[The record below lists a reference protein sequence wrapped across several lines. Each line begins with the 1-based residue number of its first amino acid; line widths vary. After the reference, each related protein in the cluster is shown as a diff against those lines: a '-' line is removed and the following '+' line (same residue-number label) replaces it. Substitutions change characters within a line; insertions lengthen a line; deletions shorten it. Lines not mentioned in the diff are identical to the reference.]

1 MGILSRIKQEIIY
14 ALSAGENAR
23 CKELCK
29 DLAIA
34 GRYKRVYFYHIRK
47 CGGTS
52 LTQAFLA
59 LSGSQPTQEL
69 YDRLCKKPNYRLI
82 NGGKVYVG
90 FNQKLLEEGNYFYGF
105 SQIPLYELSLP
116 PDTFTVVSLRDPVAR
131 VFSHYKMI
139 NELKMNKDK
148 HPVLPVEG
156 KWVGK
161 NFSDFLERIPRR
173 HLLRDVY
180 MFSKTY
186 DPQEAF
192 ENIAHCSYY
201 YFVEDLAEAMKEM
214 SARLNTGLRP
224 LHARKGGIKMPLPE
238 AEYEQARRTLEPSYA
253 LMEKLKKYASAAGAA
268 GRP

>member
-1 MGILSRIKQEIIY
+1 
-14 ALSAGENAR
+14 
-23 CKELCK
+23 
-29 DLAIA
+29 
-34 GRYKRVYFYHIRK
+34 
-47 CGGTS
+47 
-52 LTQAFLA
+52 
-59 LSGSQPTQEL
+59 
-69 YDRLCKKPNYRLI
+69 
-82 NGGKVYVG
+82 
-90 FNQKLLEEGNYFYGF
+90 
-105 SQIPLYELSLP
+105 
-116 PDTFTVVSLRDPVAR
+116 
-131 VFSHYKMI
+131 
-139 NELKMNKDK
+139 MNKDK

>member
-14 ALSAGENAR
+14 ALSPVESAR
-23 CKELCK
+23 CKELCRGA
-29 DLAIA
+29 DIA

-59 LSGSQPTQEL
+59 LSGGQPTQEL
-69 YDRLCKKPNYRLI
+69 YERLCKRPNYRLI

-139 NELKMNKDK
+139 NELEITKAR
-148 HPVLPVEG
+148 HPVLPVEKKWIG
-156 KWVGK
+156 KS
-161 NFSDFLERIPRR
+161 FSDFLERIPRE

-192 ENIAHCSYY
+192 ENIARCSYC
-201 YFVEDLAEAMKEM
+201 YFVEDLAGAMQEL
-214 SARLNTGLRP
+214 STQLNIGLRP
-224 LHARKGGIKMPLPE
+224 LHARKGGIKMPLSE
-238 AEYEQARRTLEPSYA
+238 AEYEQARLKLKPSYD
-253 LMEKLKKYASAAGAA
+253 LVEKLKKYAPAADAAGQ
-268 GRP
+268 P